1 MLAIIDAIED
11 DSDRELLTEWY
22 QEFYRI
28 MRKKSYDIIGDYH
41 LANDMVNEAFIKI
54 IRNIE
59 KIKQLNCSERA
70 FYFVSTIRSVS
81 IDYLRKKNIE
91 SKYVNQYKVEE
102 DYELDNMTAESL
114 ISDKTYETKDFYVD
128 MERYLEQLPKRDA
141 QLIVQKCLW
150 ELSDREISEAL
161 GIKEQSVH
169 TYVRRA
175 KNRLIKIMNG
185 EV

>member
-1 MLAIIDAIED
+1 MLAIIEAIEND
-11 DSDRELLTEWY
+11 DDRTLLTEWY
-22 QEFYRI
+22 KEFYKI
-28 MRKKSYDIIGDYH
+28 MRKKAYDLIGDYH

-59 KIKQLNCSERA
+59 KIKELNSSERA

-91 SKYVNQYKVEE
+91 SKYVNQYKGEGDDAE
-102 DYELDNMTAESL
+102 DQTNEKL
-114 ISDKTYETKDFYVD
+114 ILNHIYETKDFFVD
-128 MERYLEQLPKRDA
+128 MERYLGKLSERDA
-141 QLIVQKCLW
+141 QLIVYRCLW
-150 ELSDREISEAL
+150 EMSDREISEAL

-175 KNRLIKIMNG
+175 KNKLIKIMNG